1 MPPEA
6 ATQFEPTTLVPDEF
20 GADPG
25 FMQDIGMDM
34 AGVIIMVIIVDIQQG
49 QQPVI
54 TMVQNHLLHPLHI
67 PGPHT
72 VVQTYTGIVK
82 PG

>member
-1 MPPEA
+1 MVIGVRP
-6 ATQFEPTTLVPDEF
+6 AT
-20 GADPG
+20 
-25 FMQDIGMDM
+25 MQDTGMDM
-34 AGVIIMVIIVDIQQG
+34 AGVIIMVIIVDTQQG

-54 TMVQNHLLHPLHI
+54 TMVRVRKLPILPLLI

-82 PG
+82 QG

>member
-1 MPPEA
+1 MVIGGRPV
-6 ATQFEPTTLVPDEF
+6 T
-20 GADPG
+20 
-25 FMQDIGMDM
+25 MQDTGMVM

-54 TMVQNHLLHPLHI
+54 IMVQNRLLHPLHI

-72 VVQTYTGIVK
+72 GVQTYTGIVK
-82 PG
+82 QG